1 VVKVEMSRAERIEK
15 ELEEMRKNNRNFL
28 PENENDNTEDDI
40 ALKGSFNSFLV
51 ERGRT
56 LSVKK
61 IVSFNNMSRGE
72 RIEKELEEMREN
84 IRNSLP
90 EDENESNEKDFPT
103 NYSSNSFQVDENDI
117 NDQPNLNRPLPHIS
131 PPKDKILE
139 KFYQDKVNSMENP
152 VHIENIKDRQSGN
165 KIPNWRGSFEG
176 SHRMGEKYVENKD
189 SSQCKTQDGFF
200 FPKNVNLAMD
210 IVYDL
215 LNLENSYIPIVSVEK
230 NCANFVRFSRERPIL
245 YRGTIADVQNG
256 LRKYSTPAT
265 FEENFTHFQIFFSQN
280 QCAVDFSIVYSTHLD
295 PITIY
300 KVGENDYFVWGIF
313 PPYAGS
319 LKEYKKYFDF
329 IPRRIY
335 TYEDNVDC

>member
-117 NDQPNLNRPLPHIS
+117 NDQPNLNWPLPHT
-131 PPKDKILE
+131 PPPRIPPPQLDLDLQLSNEGVKLAERGRHIEALACFDKAIAINPDSCDVWSNRGACLTRMGRFREAQIAFAKASQLLE
-139 KFYQDKVNSMENP
+139 KYG
-152 VHIENIKDRQSGN
+152 R
-165 KIPNWRGSFEG
+165 R
-176 SHRMGEKYVENKD
+176 
-189 SSQCKTQDGFF
+189 
-200 FPKNVNLAMD
+200 
-210 IVYDL
+210 
-215 LNLENSYIPIVSVEK
+215 
-230 NCANFVRFSRERPIL
+230 RF
-245 YRGTIADVQNG
+245 
-256 LRKYSTPAT
+256 
-265 FEENFTHFQIFFSQN
+265 
-280 QCAVDFSIVYSTHLD
+280 
-295 PITIY
+295 
-300 KVGENDYFVWGIF
+300 
-313 PPYAGS
+313 
-319 LKEYKKYFDF
+319 
-329 IPRRIY
+329 
-335 TYEDNVDC
+335 